1 MEELKIRNSSKNSY
15 TKLLYTANEIYMNPD
30 YRPGEYIKIIVKEDG
45 D

>member
-1 MEELKIRNSSKNSY
+1 MKQEEKENIY

-30 YRPGEYIKIIVKEDG
+30 YNPGEYIKIIVQEDG